1 MASVAA
7 VIQTTKAR
15 LNHCLGRVLTKRC
28 SRTSQERGETA
39 GDAARVFPLPSLVLV
54 TWDPWPY
61 LPPHSCRPQSHHI
74 ATRIWCFNHRVW
86 LTLVL
91 SVTRIQKPVPD
102 RSQIS
107 LSGAT
112 ASEVWLASL
121 VGTPSQDPPPPK
133 TSAGRHRLHGSDSV
147 SLGHGWNTKA
157 NSSFF
162 LQFGADY
169 SGVNTNSLPRY
180 NPESSV
186 QESGEDCSQQPLPA
200 SA

>member
-1 MASVAA
+1 MA

-15 LNHCLGRVLTKRC
+15 LNHCLGRVLTTRC
-28 SRTSQERGETA
+28 SRTSQERGETP

-74 ATRIWCFNHRVW
+74 ATWIWCFNHRVW

-121 VGTPSQDPPPPK
+121 VGTPSQDPPPP
-133 TSAGRHRLHGSDSV
+133 TQDFCWETQAPWLRQCFLRTWVEHQGQ
-147 SLGHGWNTKA
+147 
-157 NSSFF
+157 
-162 LQFGADY
+162 LQFFSPVWG
-169 SGVNTNSLPRY
+169 
-180 NPESSV
+180 
-186 QESGEDCSQQPLPA
+186 
-200 SA
+200 

>member
-1 MASVAA
+1 M
-7 VIQTTKAR
+7 
-15 LNHCLGRVLTKRC
+15 
-28 SRTSQERGETA
+28 
-39 GDAARVFPLPSLVLV
+39 FPLPSLVLA

-107 LSGAT
+107 LSGTT

-121 VGTPSQDPPPPK
+121 VGTPSQDPPPQ
-133 TSAGRHRLHGSDSV
+133 DSCWETQAPWLRQCFLRTWV
-147 SLGHGWNTKA
+147 EHQGQLQ
-157 NSSFF
+157 FF
-162 LQFGADY
+162 LQFGADR
-169 SGVNTNSLPRY
+169 SGSTLTLYLGITPDLQCKKVGRIAPSSPSPPQHDSQLYRDIKGTRAAEMACGLNKGIQLRAPPLLPHH
-180 NPESSV
+180 
-186 QESGEDCSQQPLPA
+186 QLA
-200 SA
+200 